1 MPKVKKKPI
10 ATEVEPIIGKK
21 FNIQDKPDY
30 KCFHFFDNDPFHYK
44 IFKELGKIS
53 KNIYNTT
60 IYSIQVFNYFKI
72 ELYKNLYTD
81 LIKDTNINISEYI
94 NSKLIYYFNLY
105 SSLKDKLNSNNNYI
119 YKYIINYINTN
130 KIIIKNS
137 NYIKTIDTLLD
148 LLIDD
153 MNIYMNN
160 INDELL
166 FDQIVTKIV
175 NSIYT
180 KNYMLTK
187 NEMLNHKE
195 CTIIDSEIFEDIKNN
210 KIYDF
215 STKNIYKSK
224 INDILMVKY
233 AEELKKDPKFNY
245 EVKSDQNYIGRL
257 VYANLGY
264 NDGKLDTTM
273 IGSIIARAYQA
284 YTSYFALLQKG
295 IKAKNPKFLKKDDIY
310 NLIYTYSKAI
320 KKENLINVYTSNYIS
335 KNFEKFSD
343 QYIKLSNNKYI
354 DNKYLINIKNKK
366 ILKRDNYI
374 INNKY
379 IPKDDEHIIDARYI
393 TIPLPKKAENLKIK
407 VVEIVFINNTVKIC
421 MTYETAN
428 KKIVEKELTKEEKKK
443 LKKLEIKKE
452 IIINPEESISID
464 LGVKN
469 LLTIY
474 NPTGKQ
480 NIVDGK
486 FISSINSYYNNKISL
501 AQSKKDD
508 SLYHKLHL
516 KRKNIINNYFNK
528 VVKWMEKEYNN
539 KKLIILG
546 YNQEWKQGANLGKE
560 NNRKFYSIPYTSLIN
575 KIKTKF
581 IENNKI
587 VFLTEESYTS
597 KCDSLAAEKIC
608 FHDAYLGN
616 RSKRGL
622 FESSTNKLINAD
634 INGAINIM
642 RKIFKSYEII
652 KGENICNPVRIKV
665 FREVAKPANKVL

>member
-1 MPKVKKKPI
+1 MPKVKKKLI
-10 ATEVEPIIGKK
+10 VAELEPLTGKK
-21 FNIQDKPDY
+21 FDIQDKPEY

-60 IYSIQVFNYFKI
+60 VYSIQVFNYFKI

-81 LIKDTNINISEYI
+81 LIKDNNINISEYI
-94 NSKLIYYFNLY
+94 NSKLINYFNLY
-105 SSLKDKLNSNNNYI
+105 SSLKDKLTNNNNYI

-137 NYIKTIDTLLD
+137 NYTQTIDTLFD
-148 LLIDD
+148 LLVDD
-153 MNIYMNN
+153 MNIYMDN
-160 INDELL
+160 INDDLL

-180 KNYMLTK
+180 KNYIRTK
-187 NEMLNHKE
+187 NEILNHKE
-195 CTIIDSEIFEDIKNN
+195 CTIKDTEIFEDIKNN

-215 STKNIYKSK
+215 STKNIYKPK
-224 INDILMVKY
+224 INDILRVKY
-233 AEELKKDPKFNY
+233 AEELKKDPDFIY

-295 IKAKNPKFLKKDDIY
+295 IKAKHPKFLKKDDIY
-310 NLIYTYSKAI
+310 NLIYAYSKAI
-320 KKENLINVYTSNYIS
+320 KKEDSINVYTSTYIS
-335 KNFEKFSD
+335 KNFEQFGD
-343 QYIKLSNNKYI
+343 QYLKLSNNKYI
-354 DNKYLINIKNKK
+354 DNKYLLNVKNKK
-366 ILKRDNYI
+366 ILKKDNYI

-379 IPKDDEHIIDARYI
+379 IPKDDAHIIDVRYI

-407 VVEIVFINNTVKIC
+407 VVEIVFMNNTVKIC
-421 MTYETAN
+421 MTYETSN
-428 KKIVEKELTKEEKKK
+428 KKVVDKELTKEERKK
-443 LKKLEIKKE
+443 LKKLDVKKE

-486 FISSINSYYNNKISL
+486 FISSINSYYNYKISK
-501 AQSKKDD
+501 AQSKNDD
-508 SLYHKLHL
+508 NLFHKLHL
-516 KRKNIINNYFNK
+516 KRKNIINNYFNI
-528 VVKWMEKEYNN
+528 VVKWMEKEYSN

-546 YNQEWKQGANLGKE
+546 YNQEWKQGSNLGKE
-560 NNRKFYSIPYTSLIN
+560 NNRKFHSITYMSLIN
-575 KIKTKF
+575 KIRTKF

-587 VFLTEESYTS
+587 VILTEESYTS
-597 KCDSLAAEKIC
+597 KCDSLAMEKIC
-608 FHDAYLGN
+608 FHEAYLGN

-634 INGAINIM
+634 INGAINIL
-642 RKIFKSYEII
+642 R
-652 KGENICNPVRIKV
+652 
-665 FREVAKPANKVL
+665 KVLNGTADKVQEIVQSLSGRCQVKWPVKTIAFTK